1 MGRREDERDAPPIPL
16 LNQGMR
22 LSLSEFE
29 RAYGTL
35 EDLIIFQVMGNENES
50 LGYAIGKI
58 EKFYTTHVELSYLGC
73 ENEFYRW
80 YIEHE
85 GEPGALPKGYSHH
98 LCRRAL
104 STCTKKEGRKM
115 IHVQKWSAITKEDA
129 HTMLRSCGAMPG
141 SPSWGAGLL

>member
-1 MGRREDERDAPPIPL
+1 MGDA
-16 LNQGMR
+16 
-22 LSLSEFE
+22 
-29 RAYGTL
+29 
-35 EDLIIFQVMGNENES
+35 NES

-58 EKFYTTHVELSYLGC
+58 TEFCPCEDTGAHVELTYLGC

-85 GEPGALPKGYSHH
+85 GDQGALPKGYSHH

-104 STCTKKEGRKM
+104 TTCMRKEGRKM

-129 HTMLRSCGAMPG
+129 
-141 SPSWGAGLL
+141 SWGAGLLSSLPAGADHSNRPRGAGGIRGGGED